1 MEKKKEKVIAV
12 ILGVVITISLMYLT
26 TFRIFF
32 MQGEKVI
39 EINAYT
45 LVFGIVSV
53 FSILGYWLEGKKIVD
68 REGNE

>member
-12 ILGVVITISLMYLT
+12 IVGIVITISLMYLT

-32 MQGEKVI
+32 MQGETVI
-39 EINAYT
+39 EINPYI

-68 REGNE
+68 RKGYE